1 MLEANEGL
9 EKIFEDAVKEAEK
22 RKHEYVTI
30 EHVLISLVKD
40 QTIGTTLIEFKV
52 NVGALIKDVENYL
65 DTKCNDIVSKSKNP
79 IVPRKTASL
88 ERLMN
93 RAFTQAQFQGRQ
105 DVTSIDILI
114 SIFAE
119 KKSYGAFFLKKHKV
133 DKQDLMDLV
142 STETILDEGMASM
155 GGQEHGGEQKLRPNQ
170 ADRILKSYCENLNQK
185 YFDKKIDP
193 VIGRDEE
200 TNNLKQILARRNKNN
215 VLIVGDP
222 GVGKTAVVEGLARRI
237 AKNKNDIPE
246 YLKDHIVWSLDV
258 NSLIAGSKFRGDFE
272 ERLKMIVNALDQKG
286 KSILF
291 IDEAHM
297 IVGAGATGQ
306 GNNMDMANMLKPALL
321 KGSIK
326 VVASTTWEE
335 YRKYFEKDRALMR
348 RFQRLQVGE
357 PSKETSVKILKG
369 VKQYYEDHHGCTIT
383 DEACEDAVDYSSK
396 FIADKKLPDKA
407 IDIIDVAC
415 ARLRLNGVKDGV
427 IDHEEIIHELSVMT
441 GISIEQLS
449 QKQASNLKT
458 LEEKMKLQ
466 VFGQDKAI
474 NTITDKILVAR
485 AGLKNLN
492 KPVGS
497 FLFLGPTGCGKTETA
512 RTLAKTLGVELVR
525 FDMSEYQEKHSIS
538 KLIGSPPGYVGY
550 EDSNMGGG
558 MFINEVEKNPH
569 AVVLFDEIEKAH
581 RDVSNMLLQVMD
593 YGTVTGSNGKKA
605 DCRNITLIMTS
616 NLGAEDME
624 RNNIGFGPSERTGED
639 DKALKKFFP
648 PEFRNRLDAVIKF
661 NKLAEKTM
669 KSIVKKFLQELN
681 TMTMEKDVEVN
692 ATDQALDYLVKK
704 GFDAKLGARPLQR
717 IIDEEIKNPLSKMIL
732 FGELNEGGMV
742 EVTLSEDVV
751 PKLTVVFRPNKVTTK
766 IKGKSKSDGST
777 TKVSNK
783 ERKKQKLK
791 NAKTS

>member
-1 MLEANEGL
+1 
-9 EKIFEDAVKEAEK
+9 
-22 RKHEYVTI
+22 
-30 EHVLISLVKD
+30 
-40 QTIGTTLIEFKV
+40 
-52 NVGALIKDVENYL
+52 
-65 DTKCNDIVSKSKNP
+65 
-79 IVPRKTASL
+79 
-88 ERLMN
+88 
-93 RAFTQAQFQGRQ
+93 
-105 DVTSIDILI
+105 
-114 SIFAE
+114 
-119 KKSYGAFFLKKHKV
+119 
-133 DKQDLMDLV
+133 
-142 STETILDEGMASM
+142 
-155 GGQEHGGEQKLRPNQ
+155 
-170 ADRILKSYCENLNQK
+170 
-185 YFDKKIDP
+185 
-193 VIGRDEE
+193 
-200 TNNLKQILARRNKNN
+200 
-215 VLIVGDP
+215 
-222 GVGKTAVVEGLARRI
+222 
-237 AKNKNDIPE
+237 
-246 YLKDHIVWSLDV
+246 
-258 NSLIAGSKFRGDFE
+258 
-272 ERLKMIVNALDQKG
+272 
-286 KSILF
+286 
-291 IDEAHM
+291 M

-326 VVASTTWEE
+326 VLASTTWEE

-357 PSKETSVKILKG
+357 PSKETSIKILKG
-369 VKQYYEDHHGCTIT
+369 VKQYYEKHHGCTIT
-383 DEACEDAVDYSSK
+383 DEACEDAVDYSMK

-407 IDIIDVAC
+407 IDVIDVAC
-415 ARLRLNGVKDGV
+415 ARLRLNGVKDGK
-427 IDHEEIIHELSVMT
+427 IDHEEIIHEISVMT

-449 QKQASNLKT
+449 QKQTSSLKT

-466 VFGQDKAI
+466 VYGQDKAI

-485 AGLKNLN
+485 AGLKSLT

-512 RTLAKTLGVELVR
+512 RTLAKTLGVELIR

-616 NLGAEDME
+616 NLGAEENE
-624 RNNIGFGPSERTGED
+624 RNNIGFGKSEREGED

-661 NKLAEKTM
+661 DKLNKKTM
-669 KSIVKKFLQELN
+669 ISIVKKFLQELN

-692 ATDQALDYLVKK
+692 ATDSAIEFLMKK

-717 IIDEEIKNPLSKMIL
+717 VIDDEIKKPLSRMIL
-732 FGELNEGGMV
+732 FGELTEGGMV
-742 EVTLSEDVV
+742 EVGLSDDVV
-751 PKLTVVFRPNKVTTK
+751 PKLTVNFKAKKQPQK
-766 IKGKSKSDGST
+766 IDQFKP
-777 TKVSNK
+777 KVSD
-783 ERKKQKLK
+783 E
-791 NAKTS
+791 KTS

>member
-9 EKIFEDAVKEAEK
+9 ENIFENAVKEAEK
-22 RKHEYVTI
+22 RRHEYVTI
-30 EHVLISLVKD
+30 EHVLLSLIKD
-40 QTIGTTLIEFKV
+40 NSIGTVLHDFKV
-52 NVGALIKDVENYL
+52 NVGALIKDVEDYL
-65 DTKCNDIVSKSKNP
+65 DTKCNDIIAKGKEP
-79 IVPRKTASL
+79 MTPRKTASL

-93 RAFTQAQFQGRQ
+93 RAFTQALFQGRQ

-114 SIFAE
+114 SIFSE
-119 KKSYGAFFLKKHKV
+119 KKSYAAFFLKKHQV
-133 DKQDLMDLV
+133 NKQDLIDLV
-142 STETILDEGMASM
+142 STETILDEGMAGM
-155 GGQEHGGEQKLRPNQ
+155 GGPGEAGPEQKLRPNQ

-193 VIGRDEE
+193 VIGREQE
-200 TNNLKQILARRNKNN
+200 TEDLKQILARRNKNN

-237 AKNKNDIPE
+237 AKNKDDVPE

-272 ERLKMIVNALDQKG
+272 ERLKLVVNALDQKG

-321 KGSIK
+321 KGTIK

-357 PSKETSVKILKG
+357 PSKETAVKILKG
-369 VKQYYEDHHGCTIT
+369 VKQYYEKFHNCIIT
-383 DEACEDAVDYSSK
+383 DEACEDAVDYSTK
-396 FIADKKLPDKA
+396 FIADKRLPDKA
-407 IDIIDVAC
+407 IDVIDVAC
-415 ARLRLNGVKDGV
+415 ARLRLNGIKDGK
-427 IDHEEIIHELSVMT
+427 IDHEEIIHEISQMT

-474 NTITDKILVAR
+474 STITDKILVAR
-485 AGLKNLN
+485 AGLKSLT

-512 RTLAKTLGVELVR
+512 RQLAKTLGVELIR
-525 FDMSEYQEKHSIS
+525 FDMSEYQEKHSIA

-616 NLGAEDME
+616 NLGAEAME

-639 DKALKKFFP
+639 DNALKKFFP

-661 NKLAEKTM
+661 DKLAEPTM
-669 KSIVKKFLQELN
+669 KSIVKKFLLELN
-681 TMTMEKDVEVN
+681 TMTVEKNVEVN
-692 ATDQALDYLVKK
+692 ATDPALDYLVKK

-717 IIDEEIKNPLSKMIL
+717 VIDDEIKKPLSKMML
-732 FGELNEGGMV
+732 FGELTSGGMV
-742 EVTLSEDVV
+742 EVGLLDD
-751 PKLTVVFRPNKVTTK
+751 KLTVNFKAKKEPQTLDQ
-766 IKGKSKSDGST
+766 IKP
-777 TKVSNK
+777 KVSD
-783 ERKKQKLK
+783 EKKSQ
-791 NAKTS
+791 

>member
-1 MLEANEGL
+1 MLEANESL
-9 EKIFEDAVKEAEK
+9 ENIFENAVREAEK

-30 EHVLISLVKD
+30 EHVLIALIKD
-40 QTIGTTLIEFKV
+40 ENIGTTLHDFKINVSSLIRDIE
-52 NVGALIKDVENYL
+52 DYL
-65 DTKCNDIVSKSKNP
+65 DTKCNDIKTKSKEP
-79 IVPRKTASL
+79 VTPRKTASL

-93 RAFTQAQFQGRQ
+93 RAFTQALFQGRQ
-105 DVTSIDILI
+105 DVNSIDILI
-114 SIFAE
+114 SIFSE
-119 KKSYGAFFLKKHKV
+119 KKSYAAFFLKKHKIN
-133 DKQDLMDLV
+133 KQDLMDLV
-142 STETILDEGMASM
+142 STETILDEGMAAM
-155 GGQEHGGEQKLRPNQ
+155 GGGQSHAEQRLRPNQ

-193 VIGRDEE
+193 VIGREEE
-200 TNNLKQILARRNKNN
+200 TENLKQILARRNKNN
-215 VLIVGDP
+215 VLIVGDA

-237 AKNKNDIPE
+237 AKNKGDVPE
-246 YLKDHIVWSLDV
+246 YIKDHIVWSLDI

-272 ERLKMIVNALDQKG
+272 ERLKLIVNALDQKG

-297 IVGAGATGQ
+297 MVGAGATGQ
-306 GNNMDMANMLKPALL
+306 GNSMDMANVIKPALL

-326 VVASTTWEE
+326 VIASTTWEE

-348 RFQRLQVGE
+348 RFQRLQIGE
-357 PSKETSVKILKG
+357 PTKETAIKILKG
-369 VKQYYEDHHGCTIT
+369 IKHYYEKFHNCTIT
-383 DEACEDAVDYSSK
+383 DEACEDAVDYSHK

-407 IDIIDVAC
+407 IDVMDVAC
-415 ARLRLNGVKDGV
+415 ARLRLKGIKDGK
-427 IDHEEIIHELSVMT
+427 IDHEEIIHEISNMT

-485 AGLKNLN
+485 AGLKSLN

-512 RTLAKTLGVELVR
+512 RQLAKTLGVELLR
-525 FDMSEYQEKHSIS
+525 FDMSEYQEKHSIA

-550 EDSNMGGG
+550 EDSHMGGG
-558 MFINEVEKNPH
+558 MFVNEVEKNPH
-569 AVVLFDEIEKAH
+569 AVVLFDEVEKAH

-616 NLGAEDME
+616 NLGAEANE
-624 RNNIGFGPSERTGED
+624 RNNIGFGKLERTGED
-639 DKALKKFFP
+639 DLAMKRFFP

-661 NKLAEKTM
+661 DKLGQDTM

-681 TMTMEKDVEVN
+681 AMTIEKNVEVN
-692 ATDQALDYLVKK
+692 ATVEAIEFLIKK
-704 GFDAKLGARPLQR
+704 GFNVKMGARPLQR
-717 IIDEEIKNPLSKMIL
+717 VIDEEIKKPLSKMIL
-732 FGELNEGGMV
+732 FGELTEGGMV
-742 EVTLSEDVV
+742 EVGLSEDVV
-751 PKLTVVFRPNKVTTK
+751 PKLIVQFKAKK
-766 IKGKSKSDGST
+766 ILNQFKP
-777 TKVSNK
+777 K
-783 ERKKQKLK
+783 EVK
-791 NAKTS
+791 NEKTS

>member
-9 EKIFEDAVKEAEK
+9 ENIFENAVKEAEK
-22 RKHEYVTI
+22 RRHEYVTI
-30 EHVLISLVKD
+30 EHVLLSLVKD
-40 QTIGTTLIEFKV
+40 QSIGTILHDFKI
-52 NVGALIKDVENYL
+52 NVGSLIKDIEDYL
-65 DTKCNDIVSKSKNP
+65 DTKCNDIVAKGKEP
-79 IVPRKTASL
+79 MTPRKTASL

-93 RAFTQAQFQGRQ
+93 RAFTQALFQGRQ
-105 DVTSIDILI
+105 DVSSVDILI

-119 KKSYGAFFLKKHKV
+119 KKSYAAFFLKKHQV
-133 DKQDLMDLV
+133 NKQDLMDLV
-142 STETILDEGMASM
+142 STETILDEGMAGM
-155 GGQEHGGEQKLRPNQ
+155 GGPGEAGPEQKLRPNQ

-193 VIGRDEE
+193 VIGRDQE
-200 TNNLKQILARRNKNN
+200 TEDLKQILARRNKNN

-237 AKNKNDIPE
+237 AKNKDDIPE

-272 ERLKMIVNALDQKG
+272 ERLKLVVNALDQKG

-321 KGSIK
+321 KGTIK

-357 PSKETSVKILKG
+357 PSKDTAVKILKG
-369 VKQYYEDHHGCTIT
+369 VKQYYEKFHKCTIT
-383 DEACEDAVDYSSK
+383 DEACEDAVDYSTK

-407 IDIIDVAC
+407 IDVIDVAC
-415 ARLRLNGVKDGV
+415 ARLRLKGIQDGK
-427 IDHEEIIHELSVMT
+427 IDHDEIIHEISVMT

-474 NTITDKILVAR
+474 STITDKILVAR
-485 AGLKNLN
+485 AGLKSLT

-512 RTLAKTLGVELVR
+512 KQLAKTLGVELIR
-525 FDMSEYQEKHSIS
+525 FDMSEYQEKHSIA

-569 AVVLFDEIEKAH
+569 AVVLFDEVEKAH

-616 NLGAEDME
+616 NLGAEENE
-624 RNNIGFGPSERTGED
+624 RNNIGFGKSERTGED

-661 NKLAEKTM
+661 DKLGKDTM
-669 KSIVKKFLQELN
+669 KSVVKKFLQELN
-681 TMTMEKDVEVN
+681 TMTIEKNVEVN
-692 ATDQALDYLVKK
+692 ATDDAIEFLMTK
-704 GFDAKLGARPLQR
+704 GFDSKLGARPLQR
-717 IIDEEIKNPLSKMIL
+717 VIDDEIKKPLSKMML
-732 FGELNEGGMV
+732 FGELTEGGMV
-742 EVTLSEDVV
+742 EVGLIDE
-751 PKLTVVFRPNKVTTK
+751 KLTVNFKTK
-766 IKGKSKSDGST
+766 KKAQVLEQIKPAVSDEKKS
-777 TKVSNK
+777 
-783 ERKKQKLK
+783 
-791 NAKTS
+791 

>member
-1 MLEANEGL
+1 VEMLEANEGL

-30 EHVLISLVKD
+30 EHVLLSLIKD
-40 QTIGTTLIEFKV
+40 QHIGTVLHDFKI
-52 NVGALIKDVENYL
+52 NVVALIKDVEDYL
-65 DTKCNDIVSKSKNP
+65 DTKCNDIVSKGTNP
-79 IVPRKTASL
+79 VAPRKTASL

-93 RAFTQAQFQGRQ
+93 RAFTQALFQGRQ

-119 KKSYGAFFLKKHKV
+119 KKSYAAFFLKKHQV
-133 DKQDLMDLV
+133 NKQDLIDLV
-142 STETILDEGMASM
+142 STETILDEGMASI
-155 GGQEHGGEQKLRPNQ
+155 GGAQEQGGEQRLRPNQ
-170 ADRILKSYCENLNQK
+170 ADRILKSYCENLNAK
-185 YFDKKIDP
+185 YFERKIDP
-193 VIGRDEE
+193 VIGREDE
-200 TNNLKQILARRNKNN
+200 TNDLKQILARRNKNN

-237 AKNKNDIPE
+237 AKNKDDIPE

-272 ERLKMIVNALDQKG
+272 ERLKLIVNALDQKG

-306 GNNMDMANMLKPALL
+306 GNSMDMANMLKPALL
-321 KGSIK
+321 KGTIK

-357 PSKETSVKILKG
+357 PSKETSIKILKG
-369 VKQYYEDHHGCTIT
+369 VKQYYEKHHGCTIT
-383 DEACEDAVDYSSK
+383 DEACEDAVDYSMK

-407 IDIIDVAC
+407 IDVIDVAC
-415 ARLRLNGVKDGV
+415 ARLRLNNVKDGV
-427 IDHEEIIHELSVMT
+427 IDHEQIIHEISVMT

-449 QKQASNLKT
+449 QKQTSSLKT

-485 AGLKNLN
+485 AGLKSLT

-512 RTLAKTLGVELVR
+512 KSLAKTLGVELIR
-525 FDMSEYQEKHSIS
+525 FDMSEYQEKHSIA

-558 MFINEVEKNPH
+558 MFINEIEKNPH

-605 DCRNITLIMTS
+605 DCRNITLILTS

-624 RNNIGFGPSERTGED
+624 RNNIGFGPSERSGED

-661 NKLAEKTM
+661 DKLNKETM
-669 KSIVKKFLQELN
+669 TSIVKKFLADLN

-692 ATDQALDYLVKK
+692 ATDPAIEFLMTK

-717 IIDEEIKNPLSKMIL
+717 VIDDEIKKPLSKMIL
-732 FGELNEGGMV
+732 FGELTEGGMV
-742 EVTLSEDVV
+742 EVGLSDEVV
-751 PKLTVVFRPNKVTTK
+751 PTLTVNFKTK
-766 IKGKSKSDGST
+766 KQMKTLEQFKP
-777 TKVSNK
+777 KVSN
-783 ERKKQKLK
+783 E
-791 NAKTS
+791 KTS

>member
-9 EKIFEDAVKEAEK
+9 ENIFENAVKEAEK
-22 RKHEYVTI
+22 RRHEYVTI
-30 EHVLISLVKD
+30 EHVLLSLVKD
-40 QTIGTTLIEFKV
+40 QSIGTILHDFKI
-52 NVGALIKDVENYL
+52 NVGSLIKDIQDYL
-65 DTKCNDIVSKSKNP
+65 DTKCNDIVAKGKEP
-79 IVPRKTASL
+79 MTPRKTASL

-93 RAFTQAQFQGRQ
+93 RAFTQALFQGRQ
-105 DVTSIDILI
+105 DVSSIDILI

-119 KKSYGAFFLKKHKV
+119 KKSYAAFFLKKHQV
-133 DKQDLMDLV
+133 NKQDLMDLV
-142 STETILDEGMASM
+142 STETILDEGMAGM
-155 GGQEHGGEQKLRPNQ
+155 GGPGEAGTEQKLRPNQ

-193 VIGRDEE
+193 VIGRDQE
-200 TNNLKQILARRNKNN
+200 TEDLKQILARRNKNN

-237 AKNKNDIPE
+237 AKNKDDIPE

-272 ERLKMIVNALDQKG
+272 ERLKLVVNALDQKG

-321 KGSIK
+321 KGTIK

-357 PSKETSVKILKG
+357 PSKATAVKILKG
-369 VKQYYEDHHGCTIT
+369 VKQYYEKFHKCTIT
-383 DEACEDAVDYSSK
+383 DEACEDAVDYSTK

-407 IDIIDVAC
+407 IDVIDVAC
-415 ARLRLNGVKDGV
+415 ARLRLKGIQDGK
-427 IDHEEIIHELSVMT
+427 IDHDEIIHEISVMT

-474 NTITDKILVAR
+474 STITDKILVAR
-485 AGLKNLN
+485 AGLKSLT

-512 RTLAKTLGVELVR
+512 KQLAKTLGVELIR
-525 FDMSEYQEKHSIS
+525 FDMSEYQEKHSIA

-616 NLGAEDME
+616 NLGAEENE
-624 RNNIGFGPSERTGED
+624 RNNIGFGKSERSGED

-661 NKLAEKTM
+661 DKLGKDTM
-669 KSIVKKFLQELN
+669 KSVVKKFLQELN
-681 TMTMEKDVEVN
+681 TMTIEKNVEVN
-692 ATDQALDYLVKK
+692 ATDDAIEFLMTK
-704 GFDAKLGARPLQR
+704 GFDSKLGARPLQR
-717 IIDEEIKNPLSKMIL
+717 VIDDEIKKPLSKMML
-732 FGELNEGGMV
+732 FGELTEGGMV
-742 EVTLSEDVV
+742 EVGLVDD
-751 PKLTVVFRPNKVTTK
+751 KLTVNFKAKKKAQVLEQLKPAVSDEK
-766 IKGKSKSDGST
+766 KS
-777 TKVSNK
+777 
-783 ERKKQKLK
+783 
-791 NAKTS
+791 

>member
-9 EKIFEDAVKEAEK
+9 ENIFENAVKEAEK
-22 RKHEYVTI
+22 RRHEYVTI
-30 EHVLISLVKD
+30 EHVLLSLIKD
-40 QTIGTTLIEFKV
+40 QNIGTVLHDFKI
-52 NVGALIKDVENYL
+52 NVGALIKDVEDYL
-65 DTKCNDIVSKSKNP
+65 DTKCNDIIAKGSEP
-79 IVPRKTASL
+79 MTPRKTASL

-93 RAFTQAQFQGRQ
+93 RAFTQALFQGRQ
-105 DVTSIDILI
+105 DVSSVDILI
-114 SIFAE
+114 SIFSE
-119 KKSYGAFFLKKHKV
+119 KKSYAAFFLKKHQV
-133 DKQDLMDLV
+133 NKQDLIDLV
-142 STETILDEGMASM
+142 STETILDEGMAGM
-155 GGQEHGGEQKLRPNQ
+155 GGPGEVGPEQKLRPNQ

-193 VIGRDEE
+193 VIGREQE
-200 TNNLKQILARRNKNN
+200 TEDLKQILARRNKNN

-237 AKNKNDIPE
+237 AKNKDDIPE

-272 ERLKMIVNALDQKG
+272 ERLKLIVNALDQKG

-326 VVASTTWEE
+326 VLASTTWEE

-357 PSKETSVKILKG
+357 PSKETSIKILKG
-369 VKQYYEDHHGCTIT
+369 VKQYYEKFHECTIT
-383 DEACEDAVDYSSK
+383 DEACEDAVDYSTK

-407 IDIIDVAC
+407 IDVIDVAC
-415 ARLRLNGVKDGV
+415 ARLRLNNIKDGK
-427 IDHEEIIHELSVMT
+427 IDHEEIIHEISVMT

-466 VFGQDKAI
+466 VYGQDKAI

-485 AGLKNLN
+485 AGLKSLT

-512 RTLAKTLGVELVR
+512 RQLAKTLGVELIR
-525 FDMSEYQEKHSIS
+525 FDMSEYQEKHSIA

-616 NLGAEDME
+616 NLGAEENE
-624 RNNIGFGPSERTGED
+624 RNNIGFGKSERSGED

-661 NKLAEKTM
+661 DKLGKDTM
-669 KSIVKKFLQELN
+669 KSVVKKFLQELN
-681 TMTMEKDVEVN
+681 AMTIEKDVEVN
-692 ATDQALDYLVKK
+692 ATDEAIEFLMKK

-717 IIDEEIKNPLSKMIL
+717 VIDDEIKKPLSKMML
-732 FGELNEGGMV
+732 FGELTAGGMV
-742 EVTLSEDVV
+742 EVSLADEKLVV
-751 PKLTVVFRPNKVTTK
+751 NFKVGKQQQVLTQFKP
-766 IKGKSKSDGST
+766 
-777 TKVSNK
+777 KVSD
-783 ERKKQKLK
+783 EKKSQ
-791 NAKTS
+791 

>member
-9 EKIFEDAVKEAEK
+9 ENIFENAVKEAEK
-22 RKHEYVTI
+22 RRHEYVTI
-30 EHVLISLVKD
+30 EHVLLALIKD
-40 QTIGTTLIEFKV
+40 QDIGTTLHDFKV
-52 NVGALIKDVENYL
+52 NVGMLIKDVEDYL
-65 DTKCNDIVSKSKNP
+65 DTKCNDIVAKGKEP
-79 IVPRKTASL
+79 MTPRKTASL

-93 RAFTQAQFQGRQ
+93 RAFTQALFQGRQ
-105 DVTSIDILI
+105 DVNSIDILI
-114 SIFAE
+114 SIFSE
-119 KKSYGAFFLKKHKV
+119 KKSYAAFFLKKHQV
-133 DKQDLMDLV
+133 NKQDLMDLV
-142 STETILDEGMASM
+142 STETILDEGMAPM
-155 GGQEHGGEQKLRPNQ
+155 GSGQPQSEQKLRPNQ

-193 VIGRDEE
+193 VIGREEE
-200 TNNLKQILARRNKNN
+200 TEQLKQILARRNKNN

-237 AKNKNDIPE
+237 AKNKADVPE
-246 YLKDHIVWSLDV
+246 YIKDHIVWSLDI

-272 ERLKMIVNALDQKG
+272 ERLKLIVNALDQKG

-297 IVGAGATGQ
+297 MVGAGATGQ
-306 GNNMDMANMLKPALL
+306 GNSMDMANVIKPALL

-357 PSKETSVKILKG
+357 PTKETAVKILKG
-369 VKQYYEDHHGCTIT
+369 IKHYYEKFHSCTIT
-383 DEACEDAVDYSSK
+383 DEACEDAVEYSSK

-407 IDIIDVAC
+407 IDVMDVAC
-415 ARLRLNGVKDGV
+415 ARLRLKGVKDGK
-427 IDHEEIIHELSVMT
+427 IDHEEIIHEISNMT

-485 AGLKNLN
+485 AGLKDLN

-512 RTLAKTLGVELVR
+512 RQLAKTLGVELIR
-525 FDMSEYQEKHSIS
+525 FDMSEFQEKHSIA
-538 KLIGSPPGYVGY
+538 KLIGSPPGYVGF
-550 EDSNMGGG
+550 EDSQMGGG
-558 MFINEVEKNPH
+558 MFVNEVEKNPH

-616 NLGAEDME
+616 NLGAEDNE
-624 RNNIGFGPSERTGED
+624 RNNIGFGKLEKTGED
-639 DKALKKFFP
+639 DVALKKFFP
-648 PEFRNRLDAVIKF
+648 PEFRNRFDAVIKF
-661 NKLAEKTM
+661 NKLGKETM
-669 KSIVKKFLQELN
+669 TSVVNKFLQQLN
-681 TMTMEKDVEVN
+681 AMTVEKSVEVN
-692 ATDQALDYLVKK
+692 ATESAIDFLITK
-704 GFDAKLGARPLQR
+704 GFDSKLGARPLQR
-717 IIDEEIKNPLSKMIL
+717 VIDDEIKKPLSKMIL
-732 FGELNEGGMV
+732 FGELQEGGMV
-742 EVTLSEDVV
+742 EVGLSDDIV
-751 PKLTVVFRPNKVTTK
+751 PKLTVNFKAKKTLTQFKPKTVT
-766 IKGKSKSDGST
+766 D
-777 TKVSNK
+777 
-783 ERKKQKLK
+783 E
-791 NAKTS
+791 KTSQ

>member
-9 EKIFEDAVKEAEK
+9 ENIFENAVKEAEK
-22 RKHEYVTI
+22 RRHEYVTI
-30 EHVLISLVKD
+30 EHVLLSLIKD
-40 QTIGTTLIEFKV
+40 NSVGTVLHDFKV
-52 NVGALIKDVENYL
+52 NVGSLIKDVEDYL
-65 DTKCNDIVSKSKNP
+65 DTKCNDIIAKGSEP
-79 IVPRKTASL
+79 MTPRKTASL

-93 RAFTQAQFQGRQ
+93 RAFTQALFQGRQ
-105 DVTSIDILI
+105 DVSSIDILI
-114 SIFAE
+114 SIFSE
-119 KKSYGAFFLKKHKV
+119 KKSYAAFFLKKHQV
-133 DKQDLMDLV
+133 NKQDLIDLV
-142 STETILDEGMASM
+142 STETILDEGMAGM
-155 GGQEHGGEQKLRPNQ
+155 GGPGEVGQEQKLRPNQ

-193 VIGRDEE
+193 VIGREQE
-200 TNNLKQILARRNKNN
+200 TEDLKQILARRNKNN

-237 AKNKNDIPE
+237 AKNKDDIPE

-272 ERLKMIVNALDQKG
+272 ERLKLIVNALDQKG

-326 VVASTTWEE
+326 VLASTTWEE

-357 PSKETSVKILKG
+357 PSKETAIKILKG
-369 VKQYYEDHHGCTIT
+369 VKQYYEKFHECTIT
-383 DEACEDAVDYSSK
+383 DEACEDAVDYSTK

-407 IDIIDVAC
+407 IDVIDVAC
-415 ARLRLNGVKDGV
+415 ARLRLNNVKNGK
-427 IDHEEIIHELSVMT
+427 IDHEEIIHEISVMT

-466 VFGQDKAI
+466 VYGQDKAI

-485 AGLKNLN
+485 AGLKSLT

-512 RTLAKTLGVELVR
+512 RQLAKTLGVELIR
-525 FDMSEYQEKHSIS
+525 FDMSEYQEKHSIA

-616 NLGAEDME
+616 NLGAEENE
-624 RNNIGFGPSERTGED
+624 RNNIGFGKSERTGED

-661 NKLAEKTM
+661 DKLGKDTM
-669 KSIVKKFLQELN
+669 KSVVKKFLQELN

-692 ATDQALDYLVKK
+692 ATDSAIEFLMTK

-717 IIDEEIKNPLSKMIL
+717 VIDDEIKKPLSKMML
-732 FGELNEGGMV
+732 FGELTSGGMV
-742 EVTLSEDVV
+742 EVGLSDDVV
-751 PKLTVVFRPNKVTTK
+751 PKLTVNFKAKKELQTLDQFKP
-766 IKGKSKSDGST
+766 
-777 TKVSNK
+777 KVSD
-783 ERKKQKLK
+783 EKKSQ
-791 NAKTS
+791 

>member
-9 EKIFEDAVKEAEK
+9 ENIFENAVKEAEK
-22 RKHEYVTI
+22 RRHEYVTI
-30 EHVLISLVKD
+30 EHVLLSLIKD
-40 QTIGTTLIEFKV
+40 NSIGTVLQDFKI
-52 NVGALIKDVENYL
+52 NVSVLIKDVEDYL
-65 DTKCNDIVSKSKNP
+65 DTKCNDIIAKGDEP
-79 IVPRKTASL
+79 MTPRKTASL

-93 RAFTQAQFQGRQ
+93 RAFTQALFQGRQ
-105 DVTSIDILI
+105 DVSSIDILI
-114 SIFAE
+114 SIFSE
-119 KKSYGAFFLKKHKV
+119 KKSYAAFFLKKHQV
-133 DKQDLMDLV
+133 SKQDLIDLV
-142 STETILDEGMASM
+142 STETILDEGMAGM
-155 GGQEHGGEQKLRPNQ
+155 GGPGEAGSEQKLRPNQ

-193 VIGRDEE
+193 VIGREQE
-200 TNNLKQILARRNKNN
+200 TEDLKQILARRNKNN

-237 AKNKNDIPE
+237 AKNKDDIPE

-272 ERLKMIVNALDQKG
+272 ERLKLIVNALDQKG
-286 KSILF
+286 KTILF

-326 VVASTTWEE
+326 VLASTTWEE

-369 VKQYYEDHHGCTIT
+369 VKQYYEKFHECTIT
-383 DEACEDAVDYSSK
+383 DEACEDAVDYSTK

-407 IDIIDVAC
+407 IDVIDVAC
-415 ARLRLNGVKDGV
+415 ARLRLNNVKDGK
-427 IDHEEIIHELSVMT
+427 IDHEEIIHEISVMT

-466 VFGQDKAI
+466 VYGQDKAI

-485 AGLKNLN
+485 AGLKSLT

-512 RTLAKTLGVELVR
+512 RQLAKTLGVELIR
-525 FDMSEYQEKHSIS
+525 FDMSEYQEKHSIA

-616 NLGAEDME
+616 NLGAEASE
-624 RNNIGFGPSERTGED
+624 RNNIGFGKSERSGED
-639 DKALKKFFP
+639 DKALKQFFP

-661 NKLAEKTM
+661 DKLGKDTM
-669 KSIVKKFLQELN
+669 RSVVKKFLQELN
-681 TMTMEKDVEVN
+681 TMTTEKDVEVN
-692 ATDQALDYLVKK
+692 ATDEAIEFLMKK

-717 IIDEEIKNPLSKMIL
+717 VIDDEIKKPLSKMML
-732 FGELNEGGMV
+732 FGELTAGGMV
-742 EVTLSEDVV
+742 EVSLLDEKLVV
-751 PKLTVVFRPNKVTTK
+751 NFKVGKQQEVLTQFKP
-766 IKGKSKSDGST
+766 
-777 TKVSNK
+777 KVSD
-783 ERKKQKLK
+783 EKK
-791 NAKTS
+791 S

>member
-30 EHVLISLVKD
+30 EHVLLSLVKD
-40 QTIGTTLIEFKV
+40 QHIGTVLHEFKV
-52 NVGALIKDVENYL
+52 NVGALIKDVEDYL
-65 DTKCNDIVSKSKNP
+65 DAKCNDIISKSTGP
-79 IVPRKTASL
+79 VAPRKTASL

-93 RAFTQAQFQGRQ
+93 RAFTQALFQGRQ
-105 DVTSIDILI
+105 DVSSVDILI

-119 KKSYGAFFLKKHKV
+119 KKSYAAFFLKKHQV
-133 DKQDLMDLV
+133 NKQDLIDLV
-142 STETILDEGMASM
+142 STETILDEGMAAM
-155 GGQEHGGEQKLRPNQ
+155 GGAQEQGGEQKLRPNQ

-193 VIGRDEE
+193 VIGREQE
-200 TNNLKQILARRNKNN
+200 TEDLKQILARRNKNN

-237 AKNKNDIPE
+237 AKNKDDIPE

-272 ERLKMIVNALDQKG
+272 ERLKLIVNALDQKG

-321 KGSIK
+321 KGTIK

-357 PSKETSVKILKG
+357 PSKETSIKILKG
-369 VKQYYEDHHGCTIT
+369 VKQYYEKHHGCTIT
-383 DEACEDAVDYSSK
+383 DEACEDAVDYSMK

-407 IDIIDVAC
+407 IDVIDVAC
-415 ARLRLNGVKDGV
+415 ARLRLNNVKDGK
-427 IDHEEIIHELSVMT
+427 IDHEEIIHEISVMT

-449 QKQASNLKT
+449 QKQTSSLKT

-466 VFGQDKAI
+466 VYGQDKAI

-485 AGLKNLN
+485 AGLKSLT

-512 RTLAKTLGVELVR
+512 RTLAKTLGVELIR

-616 NLGAEDME
+616 NLGAEENE
-624 RNNIGFGPSERTGED
+624 RNNIGFGKSEREGED

-661 NKLAEKTM
+661 DKLNKETM
-669 KSIVKKFLQELN
+669 ISIVKKFLLELN

-692 ATDQALDYLVKK
+692 ATDEAIEFLMTK

-717 IIDEEIKNPLSKMIL
+717 VIDDEIKKPLSRMIL
-732 FGELNEGGMV
+732 FGELTEGGMV
-742 EVTLSEDVV
+742 EVGLSNDIV
-751 PKLTVVFRPNKVTTK
+751 PKLTVDFKAKKQPQTIDQFKP
-766 IKGKSKSDGST
+766 
-777 TKVSNK
+777 KVSD
-783 ERKKQKLK
+783 E
-791 NAKTS
+791 KTS

>member
-9 EKIFEDAVKEAEK
+9 ENIFENAVKEAEK
-22 RKHEYVTI
+22 RRHEYVTI
-30 EHVLISLVKD
+30 EHVLLSLIKD
-40 QTIGTTLIEFKV
+40 QNIGTVLHDFKV
-52 NVGALIKDVENYL
+52 QVGALIKDVEDYL
-65 DTKCNDIVSKSKNP
+65 DTKCNDIVAKGSEP
-79 IVPRKTASL
+79 MTPRKTASL

-93 RAFTQAQFQGRQ
+93 RAFTQALFQGRQ
-105 DVTSIDILI
+105 DVSSVDILI
-114 SIFAE
+114 SIFSE
-119 KKSYGAFFLKKHKV
+119 KKSYAAFFLKKHQV
-133 DKQDLMDLV
+133 NKQDLIDLV
-142 STETILDEGMASM
+142 STETILDEGMAGM
-155 GGQEHGGEQKLRPNQ
+155 GGPGEAGPEQKLRPNQ

-193 VIGRDEE
+193 VIGREQE
-200 TNNLKQILARRNKNN
+200 TEDLKQILARRNKNN

-237 AKNKNDIPE
+237 AKNKDDIPE

-272 ERLKMIVNALDQKG
+272 ERLKLIVNALDQKG

-326 VVASTTWEE
+326 VLASTTWEE

-357 PSKETSVKILKG
+357 PSKETAVKILKG
-369 VKQYYEDHHGCTIT
+369 VKQYYEKFHECTIT
-383 DEACEDAVDYSSK
+383 DEACEDAVDYSTK

-407 IDIIDVAC
+407 IDVIDVAC
-415 ARLRLNGVKDGV
+415 ARLRLNNVKDGK
-427 IDHEEIIHELSVMT
+427 IDHEEIIHEISVMT

-466 VFGQDKAI
+466 VYGQDKAI

-485 AGLKNLN
+485 AGLKSLT

-512 RTLAKTLGVELVR
+512 RQLAKTLGVELIR
-525 FDMSEYQEKHSIS
+525 FDMSEYQEKHSIA

-616 NLGAEDME
+616 NLGAEENE
-624 RNNIGFGPSERTGED
+624 RNNIGFGKSERTGED

-661 NKLAEKTM
+661 DKLGKDTM
-669 KSIVKKFLQELN
+669 KSVVKKFLQELN

-692 ATDQALDYLVKK
+692 ATDEAIEFLMKK

-717 IIDEEIKNPLSKMIL
+717 VIDDEIKKPLSKMML
-732 FGELNEGGMV
+732 FGELTAGGMV
-742 EVTLSEDVV
+742 EVSLADEKLVV
-751 PKLTVVFRPNKVTTK
+751 NFKVGKQQEVLTQFKP
-766 IKGKSKSDGST
+766 
-777 TKVSNK
+777 KVSD
-783 ERKKQKLK
+783 EKKSQ
-791 NAKTS
+791 

>member
-9 EKIFEDAVKEAEK
+9 EKIFENALREAEK
-22 RKHEYVTI
+22 RKHEYVTV
-30 EHVLISLVKD
+30 EHVLLALVKD
-40 QTIGTTLIEFKV
+40 RDIGTVLNDFKV
-52 NVGALIKDVENYL
+52 NVGALIKEIEDYL
-65 DTKCNDIVSKSKNP
+65 DTKCKDIQSKGKEP
-79 IVPRKTASL
+79 VTPRKTASL

-93 RAFTQAQFQGRQ
+93 RAFTQALFQGRQ
-105 DVTSIDILI
+105 DVNAIDILI
-114 SIFAE
+114 SVFAE
-119 KKSYGAFFLKKHKV
+119 KKSYSSFFLKKHNV
-133 DKQDLMDLV
+133 NKQDLMDLI
-142 STETILDEGMASM
+142 STETILDEGMAAM
-155 GGQEHGGEQKLRPNQ
+155 GGGQPGSEQKLRPNQ

-193 VIGRDEE
+193 VIGREEE
-200 TNNLKQILARRNKNN
+200 TNQLKQILARRNKNN

-237 AKNKNDIPE
+237 AKNKADVPE
-246 YLKDHIVWSLDV
+246 YIKDHIVWSLDV

-272 ERLKMIVNALDQKG
+272 ERLKLIVNALDQKG

-297 IVGAGATGQ
+297 MVGAGATGQ
-306 GNNMDMANMLKPALL
+306 GNSMDMANMIKPALL

-357 PSKETSVKILKG
+357 PTKETAIKILQG
-369 VKQYYEDHHGCTIT
+369 VKQYYEKFHKCTIT
-383 DEACEDAVDYSSK
+383 DEACEDAVEYSSK

-415 ARLRLNGVKDGV
+415 ARLRLNGVKDGK
-427 IDHEEIIHELSVMT
+427 IDHEEIIHEISQMT

-474 NTITDKILVAR
+474 NTIVDKILVAR
-485 AGLKNLN
+485 AGLKSLN

-512 RTLAKTLGVELVR
+512 RQLAKTLGVELIR
-525 FDMSEYQEKHSIS
+525 FDMSEYQEKHSIA

-569 AVVLFDEIEKAH
+569 AVVLFDEVEKAH

-616 NLGAEDME
+616 NLGAEEME
-624 RNNIGFGPSERTGED
+624 RNNIGFGSSERVGED
-639 DKALKKFFP
+639 DAALKKFFP

-661 NKLAEKTM
+661 DKLAQQTM
-669 KSIVKKFLQELN
+669 KSIVKKFILELN
-681 TMTMEKDVEVN
+681 TMTIEKNVEVN
-692 ATDQALDYLVKK
+692 ANDDAVDWLVKK

-717 IIDEEIKNPLSKMIL
+717 VIDEEIKQPLSRMIL
-732 FGELNEGGMV
+732 FGELTTGGMV
-742 EVTLSEDVV
+742 EVGLSKDTI
-751 PKLTVVFRPNKVTTK
+751 PKLTVKFKTAKVLDNFK
-766 IKGKSKSDGST
+766 P
-777 TKVSNK
+777 KVK
-783 ERKKQKLK
+783 D
-791 NAKTS
+791 AKTS

>member
-30 EHVLISLVKD
+30 EHVLLSLIKD
-40 QTIGTTLIEFKV
+40 QHIGTVLNEFKI
-52 NVGALIKDVENYL
+52 NVDALIKDVEDYL
-65 DTKCNDIVSKSKNP
+65 DTKCNDIVSKGTGP
-79 IVPRKTASL
+79 VAPRKTASL

-93 RAFTQAQFQGRQ
+93 RAFTQALFQGRQ
-105 DVTSIDILI
+105 DVSSIDILI

-119 KKSYGAFFLKKHKV
+119 KKSYAAFFLKKHQV
-133 DKQDLMDLV
+133 DKQDLIDLV
-142 STETILDEGMASM
+142 STETILDEGMAAM
-155 GGQEHGGEQKLRPNQ
+155 GGAQDQGGEQKLRPNQ

-185 YFDKKIDP
+185 YFDKQIDP
-193 VIGRDEE
+193 VIGREQE
-200 TNNLKQILARRNKNN
+200 TDDLKQILARRNKNN

-237 AKNKNDIPE
+237 AKNKDDIPE

-272 ERLKMIVNALDQKG
+272 ERLKLIVNALDQKG

-306 GNNMDMANMLKPALL
+306 GNSMDMANMLKPALL
-321 KGSIK
+321 KGTIK

-357 PSKETSVKILKG
+357 PSKETSIKILKG
-369 VKQYYEDHHGCTIT
+369 VKQYYEKHHGCTIT
-383 DEACEDAVDYSSK
+383 DEACEDAVDYSMK

-407 IDIIDVAC
+407 IDVIDVAC
-415 ARLRLNGVKDGV
+415 ARLRLNGVKDGK
-427 IDHEEIIHELSVMT
+427 IDHEEIIHEISVMT

-449 QKQASNLKT
+449 QKQTSSLKT

-466 VFGQDKAI
+466 VYGQDKAI

-485 AGLKNLN
+485 AGLKSLT

-512 RTLAKTLGVELVR
+512 RTLAKTLGVELIR

-616 NLGAEDME
+616 NLGAEESE
-624 RNNIGFGPSERTGED
+624 RNNIGFGKSEREGED

-661 NKLAEKTM
+661 DKLNKKTM
-669 KSIVKKFLQELN
+669 ISIVKKFLQELN

-692 ATDQALDYLVKK
+692 ATDEAIEFLMSK
-704 GFDAKLGARPLQR
+704 GFDDKLGARPLQR
-717 IIDEEIKNPLSKMIL
+717 VIDDEIKKPLSRMIL
-732 FGELNEGGMV
+732 FGELSSGGMV
-742 EVTLSEDVV
+742 EVGLVND
-751 PKLTVVFRPNKVTTK
+751 KLTVNFKAKKEPQTIDQFKP
-766 IKGKSKSDGST
+766 
-777 TKVSNK
+777 KVSD
-783 ERKKQKLK
+783 E
-791 NAKTS
+791 KTS

>member
-9 EKIFEDAVKEAEK
+9 ENIFENAVKEAEK
-22 RKHEYVTI
+22 RRHEYVTI
-30 EHVLISLVKD
+30 EHVLLSLIKD
-40 QTIGTTLIEFKV
+40 NNIGTVLHDFKV
-52 NVGALIKDVENYL
+52 NVGALIKDVEDYL
-65 DTKCNDIVSKSKNP
+65 DTKCNDIVTKGSEP
-79 IVPRKTASL
+79 MTPRKTASL

-93 RAFTQAQFQGRQ
+93 RAFTQALFQGRQ
-105 DVTSIDILI
+105 DVTSVDILI

-119 KKSYGAFFLKKHKV
+119 KKSYAAFFLKKHQV
-133 DKQDLMDLV
+133 NKQDLIDLV
-142 STETILDEGMASM
+142 STETILDEGMAGM
-155 GGQEHGGEQKLRPNQ
+155 GGPGEAGPEQKLRPNQ

-193 VIGRDEE
+193 VIGREEE
-200 TNNLKQILARRNKNN
+200 TENLKQILARRNKNN

-237 AKNKNDIPE
+237 AKNKDDVPE

-272 ERLKMIVNALDQKG
+272 ERLKLIVNALDQKG

-321 KGSIK
+321 KGTIK
-326 VVASTTWEE
+326 VLASTTWEE

-357 PSKETSVKILKG
+357 PSKETAVKILKG
-369 VKQYYEDHHGCTIT
+369 VKQYYEKFHQCTIT
-383 DEACEDAVDYSSK
+383 DEACEDAVDYSTK

-407 IDIIDVAC
+407 IDVIDVAC
-415 ARLRLNGVKDGV
+415 ARLRLNGVKDGK
-427 IDHEEIIHELSVMT
+427 IDHEEIIHEISVMT

-458 LEEKMKLQ
+458 LDEKMKLQ

-474 NTITDKILVAR
+474 STITDKILVAR
-485 AGLKNLN
+485 AGLKSLT

-512 RTLAKTLGVELVR
+512 RQLAKTLGVELIR
-525 FDMSEYQEKHSIS
+525 FDMSEYQEKHSIA

-616 NLGAEDME
+616 NLGAEAME
-624 RNNIGFGPSERTGED
+624 RNNIGFGPSERQGED
-639 DKALKKFFP
+639 DNALKKFFP

-661 NKLAEKTM
+661 DKLGKDTM
-669 KSIVKKFLQELN
+669 RSVVKKFLQELN

-692 ATDQALDYLVKK
+692 ATDDAIEFLMKK

-717 IIDEEIKNPLSKMIL
+717 VIDDEIKKPLSKMML
-732 FGELNEGGMV
+732 FGELTAGGMV
-742 EVTLSEDVV
+742 EVGVNED
-751 PKLTVVFRPNKVTTK
+751 KLTVNFKAKKEPQILDQFKPK
-766 IKGKSKSDGST
+766 MSD
-777 TKVSNK
+777 
-783 ERKKQKLK
+783 E
-791 NAKTS
+791 KTSQ

>member
-9 EKIFEDAVKEAEK
+9 ENIFENAVKEAEK
-22 RKHEYVTI
+22 RRHEYVTI
-30 EHVLISLVKD
+30 EHVLLSLIKD
-40 QTIGTTLIEFKV
+40 QSIGTVLHDFKV
-52 NVGALIKDVENYL
+52 QVGALIKDVEDYL
-65 DTKCNDIVSKSKNP
+65 DTKCNDIVAKGSEP
-79 IVPRKTASL
+79 MTPRKTASL

-93 RAFTQAQFQGRQ
+93 RAFTQALFQGRQ
-105 DVTSIDILI
+105 DVSSVDILI
-114 SIFAE
+114 SIFSE
-119 KKSYGAFFLKKHKV
+119 KKSYAAFFLKKHQV
-133 DKQDLMDLV
+133 NKQDLIDLV
-142 STETILDEGMASM
+142 STETILDEGMAGM
-155 GGQEHGGEQKLRPNQ
+155 GGPGEAGPEQKLRPNQ

-193 VIGRDEE
+193 VIGREQE
-200 TNNLKQILARRNKNN
+200 TEDLKQILARRNKNN

-237 AKNKNDIPE
+237 AKNKDDVPE

-272 ERLKMIVNALDQKG
+272 ERLKLIVNALDQKG

-306 GNNMDMANMLKPALL
+306 GQSMDMANMLKPALL

-326 VVASTTWEE
+326 VLASTTWEE

-357 PSKETSVKILKG
+357 PSKETAVKILKG
-369 VKQYYEDHHGCTIT
+369 VKQYYEKFHECTIT
-383 DEACEDAVDYSSK
+383 DEACEDAVDYSTK

-407 IDIIDVAC
+407 IDVIDVAC
-415 ARLRLNGVKDGV
+415 ARLRLNNVKDGK
-427 IDHEEIIHELSVMT
+427 IDHEEIIHEISVMT

-449 QKQASNLKT
+449 QKQTSSLKT

-466 VFGQDKAI
+466 VYGQDKAI

-485 AGLKNLN
+485 AGLKSLT

-512 RTLAKTLGVELVR
+512 KQLAKTLGVELIR
-525 FDMSEYQEKHSIS
+525 FDMSEYQEKHSIA

-616 NLGAEDME
+616 NLGAEENE
-624 RNNIGFGPSERTGED
+624 RNNVGFGKSERTGED

-661 NKLAEKTM
+661 DKLSKDTM
-669 KSIVKKFLQELN
+669 KSVVKKFLLELN

-692 ATDQALDYLVKK
+692 ATEDAIEFLMTK

-717 IIDEEIKNPLSKMIL
+717 VIDDEIKKPLSKMML
-732 FGELNEGGMV
+732 FGDLTEGGMV
-742 EVTLSEDVV
+742 EVGLTNDVV
-751 PKLTVVFRPNKVTTK
+751 PKLTVIFKAKKEPKTLDQFK
-766 IKGKSKSDGST
+766 PK
-777 TKVSNK
+777 KVSD
-783 ERKKQKLK
+783 E
-791 NAKTS
+791 KTSQEALLR

>member
-30 EHVLISLVKD
+30 EHVLLSLIKD
-40 QTIGTTLIEFKV
+40 QHIGTVLHEFKI
-52 NVGALIKDVENYL
+52 NVGALIKDVEDYL
-65 DTKCNDIVSKSKNP
+65 DTKCNDIVSKGTTP
-79 IVPRKTASL
+79 VAPRKTASL

-93 RAFTQAQFQGRQ
+93 RAFTQALFQGRQ
-105 DVTSIDILI
+105 DVSSVDILI

-119 KKSYGAFFLKKHKV
+119 KKSYAAFFLKKHQV
-133 DKQDLMDLV
+133 DKQDLIDLV
-142 STETILDEGMASM
+142 STETILDEGMAAM
-155 GGQEHGGEQKLRPNQ
+155 GGAQEQGGEQKLRPNQ

-185 YFDKKIDP
+185 YFDKQIDP
-193 VIGRDEE
+193 VIGREQE
-200 TNNLKQILARRNKNN
+200 TDDLKQILARRNKNN

-237 AKNKNDIPE
+237 AKNKEDIPE
-246 YLKDHIVWSLDV
+246 YLKDHIVWSLDI

-357 PSKETSVKILKG
+357 PSKETSIKILKG
-369 VKQYYEDHHGCTIT
+369 VKQYYESHHGCTIT

-427 IDHEEIIHELSVMT
+427 IDHEEIIHEISVMT

-605 DCRNITLIMTS
+605 DCRNVTLIMTS

-624 RNNIGFGPSERTGED
+624 RANIGFGKSERTGED

-661 NKLAEKTM
+661 DKLGEKTM

-681 TMTMEKDVEVN
+681 TMTIEKDVEVN
-692 ATDQALDYLVKK
+692 ATDPALDYLVKK

-742 EVTLSEDVV
+742 EVTLSADVV
-751 PKLTVVFRPNKVTTK
+751 PKLIVEFKANKVSATPT
-766 IKGKSKSDGST
+766 
-777 TKVSNK
+777 NK
-783 ERKKQKLK
+783 ERKKSKVK
-791 NAKTS
+791 NEKTS